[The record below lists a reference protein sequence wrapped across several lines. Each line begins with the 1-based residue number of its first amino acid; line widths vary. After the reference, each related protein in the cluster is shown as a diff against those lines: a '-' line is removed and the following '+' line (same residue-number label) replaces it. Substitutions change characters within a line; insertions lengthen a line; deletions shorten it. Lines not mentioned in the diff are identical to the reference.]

1 MVHQEWR
8 NRTPLL
14 KNLRAVE
21 GLGCVSIICSDKTG
35 TLTQNKMTVTDYFCY
50 GDGSKDRLFL
60 TSILCNDTT
69 VTDGK
74 TLGDPTETS
83 LVDYYM
89 KHNGDYYDKLE
100 QYPRLAEIPFDSDR
114 KLMSTLHRIDDTLYM
129 VTKGAVDVLLD
140 RVTDILDNGVVR
152 PITEE
157 DKLRIQNENQKMSEN
172 GLRVL
177 AFAQKQEDDEKID
190 LHDEQGYTFVG
201 LICMIDP
208 PREESAQAVQNC
220 IRAGIKPI
228 MITGD
233 HKVTASAIAKQ
244 IGIF

>member
-1 MVHQEWR
+1 MLPSLWQLVHQEWR

-129 VTKGAVDVLLD
+129 VNK
-140 RVTDILDNGVVR
+140 RCSR
-152 PITEE
+152 
-157 DKLRIQNENQKMSEN
+157 RI
-172 GLRVL
+172 
-177 AFAQKQEDDEKID
+177 
-190 LHDEQGYTFVG
+190 
-201 LICMIDP
+201 
-208 PREESAQAVQNC
+208 
-220 IRAGIKPI
+220 AGP
-228 MITGD
+228 
-233 HKVTASAIAKQ
+233 SNRY
-244 IGIF
+244 IG